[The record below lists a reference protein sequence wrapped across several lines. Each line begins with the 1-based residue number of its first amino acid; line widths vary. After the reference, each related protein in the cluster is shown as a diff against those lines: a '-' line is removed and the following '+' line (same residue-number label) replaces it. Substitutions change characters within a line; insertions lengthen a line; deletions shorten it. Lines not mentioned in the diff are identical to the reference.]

1 MPPVPSPDDVGHLVL
16 VLPHHHPEV
25 TGVADGGEVEVELL
39 LREVLREEEE
49 GGGDGSREVG
59 PQGRLEPWLTLQQS
73 DWFV

>member
-25 TGVADGGEVEVELL
+25 TGVADGGQVEIELL
-39 LREVLREEEE
+39 LGEVLREEKE
-49 GGGDGSREVG
+49 GGGEGSGEVG
-59 PQGRLEPWLTLQQS
+59 PQGSLEPWLTLQQS